1 MAKIDDLMNAASR
14 NAVAKANFY
23 NPTVE
28 DDYDYQSSRPYAGPK
43 LPDSFHEVLRPDAEF
58 TPTDE
63 DSADP
68 VPGVN
73 LSDVLLQRLLLNSP
87 EAREGVDSLKGQVKS
102 LDMSDPAYRSI
113 IENTIRKQRGPE
125 KRS

>member
-1 MAKIDDLMNAASR
+1 MAKIDDLMQEGSR
-14 NAVAKANFY
+14 NATAKASFY
-23 NPTVE
+23 NPQVE
-28 DDYDYQSSRPYAGPK
+28 DDYLYESSRPYQGQK

-63 DSADP
+63 DSADA

-87 EAREGVDSLKGQVKS
+87 EARESVDSLKKQVKKPD
-102 LDMSDPAYRSI
+102 LSDPAYRSI
-113 IENTIRKQRGPE
+113 IEDTIRKQRGPE
-125 KRS
+125 KKL